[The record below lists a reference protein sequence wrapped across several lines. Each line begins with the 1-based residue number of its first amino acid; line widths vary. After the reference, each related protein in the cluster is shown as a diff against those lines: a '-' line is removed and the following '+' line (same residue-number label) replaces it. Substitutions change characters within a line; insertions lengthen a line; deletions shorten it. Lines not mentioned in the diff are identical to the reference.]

1 MTNDGQIFYPEFA
14 NKTLEEL
21 YEDRDKLNHWIE
33 ELERDRLEVMRT
45 ELFKLAE
52 EMGYKVYAASNL
64 EYGDNLATYDV
75 GFRKI

>member
-1 MTNDGQIFYPEFA
+1 MTSNGQVFYPEFA

-21 YEDRDKLNHWIE
+21 YEDRNKLNRWIE

-52 EMGYKVYAASNL
+52 EMGYEVYATSNL
-64 EYGDNLATYDV
+64 EYGEHLATYDI
-75 GFRKI
+75 GFKKI